1 MFWMFAGNSVLP
13 AALHGQSFLSVNKQ
27 TNQKGTSGDAGV
39 NAQSWL
45 VVVFFFFHRFSRVK
59 LHKRCL

>member
-39 NAQSWL
+39 NAQPWL
-45 VVVFFFFHRFSRVK
+45 VVVFFIFF
-59 LHKRCL
+59 